1 MENEKNIEL
10 SELEAEE
17 PPKTEDKKPRKKH
30 TVLFVVLG
38 VIAAIILSAVIV
50 VTSAVADYNGTARK
64 GEICTVTI
72 PQGAAVSTIAN
83 RLEEAGAIDSA
94 LLFRVY
100 SRLAGTETLYQ
111 YGVYEFKNNI
121 GFEAIAE
128 LLINQG
134 TKAETVTVTIPEG
147 TTLYDYTKNVNNKDV
162 TVVGIATL
170 LKNAGVCQPD
180 DFFAALSEVDFSS
193 ELLSSIDRQNTY
205 YPLEGYLFADTY
217 EFYFC
222 GCKDCAGDKGTAKEC
237 TSKESAQK
245 AIKRMLS
252 RTEEVI
258 TDSMI
263 KNAKDMGYTIH
274 EMLTLASII
283 QLESGI
289 DTKEMANVS
298 AVFHNRL
305 NKSSLFPYLG
315 SSPTI
320 YYDKSMDGDGRYD
333 TQNVTKGLP
342 PGPVCSSGEAAIK
355 AAFLPTENFDYTYF
369 VTDSDGKFYYNS
381 SESAHQST
389 IKKLQ
394 NAGKWIY
401 EYY

>member
-1 MENEKNIEL
+1 MENQNNIGLDEL
-10 SELEAEE
+10 FETENKKRENK
-17 PPKTEDKKPRKKH
+17 PKKKH
-30 TVLFVVLG
+30 TALFVVLG
-38 VIAAIILSAVIV
+38 IILALIISAVIILA
-50 VTSAVADYNGTARK
+50 SAYADYKGTARK
-64 GEICTVTI
+64 GELCTVTI

-83 RLEEAGAIDSA
+83 RLEDAGVINSA

-121 GFEAIAE
+121 GFEAIAQ
-128 LLINQG
+128 LLISQG

-147 TTLYDYTKNVNNKDV
+147 TTLCDYTKNVNNKDV
-162 TVVGIATL
+162 TVLGIATL

-180 DFFAALSEVDFSS
+180 DFFAALENVDFSS
-193 ELLSSIDRQNTY
+193 ELLLSIDRENTY
-205 YPLEGYLFADTY
+205 YALEGYLFADTY

-222 GCKDCAGDKGTAKEC
+222 GCTECAGDKGKAKEC
-237 TSKESAQK
+237 ESKTYAEK
-245 AIKRMLS
+245 AIKRMLD

-258 TDSMI
+258 NNEMV
-263 KNAKDMGYTIH
+263 KNAEKMGYSIH

-289 DTKEMANVS
+289 DTKEMPNVS

-305 NKSSLFPYLG
+305 NKPSHFARLG

-320 YYDKSMDGDGRYD
+320 YYDKSMNGDGRYD
-333 TQNVTKGLP
+333 TQNVAKGLP

-355 AAFLPTENFDYTYF
+355 AAFLPTKHFDYTYF

-394 NAGKWIY
+394 NEGKWIY
-401 EYY
+401 EYF